1 MGMYSTLEMMG
12 KVKKDK
18 VEELKQGV
26 KKLLESKKH
35 DFDFVHYFLEDM
47 KITQDSEGNW
57 WIEWDDYYRKW
68 YDADNFVKFIAP
80 FLEPQDI
87 ILYEDSN
94 DVWGY
99 RIREDG
105 TVAYLEMTFIE
116 IGELISKKEVD
127 TNEKNK
133 KDA

>member
-1 MGMYSTLEMMG
+1 MGMYSTLELMG

-18 VEELKQGV
+18 VEELKQAI
-26 KKLLESKKH
+26 KKLLEGKREE
-35 DFDFVHYFLEDM
+35 FDFVHYFLEDM

-127 TNEKNK
+127 KNEKNK